1 MIDMFAKGGGSGV
14 IFPFS
19 TAAQSPALYKA
30 DIHTLKVEALTQPL
44 LKIEAQFHD
53 YSAISADGASVPYNV
68 IARADVDLSKAQP
81 TAIYGYGGFAVAL
94 VPAWAGT
101 WLAAWV
107 QGGGVLVLAHLR
119 GGGELGP
126 EMWHQGRLKLKQNS
140 FNDVYAISEDQ
151 IGREH

>member
-1 MIDMFAKGGGSGV
+1 MLIGKHVFFFCMV
-14 IFPFS
+14 RLPPRS
-19 TAAQSPALYKA
+19 TRTYALC
-30 DIHTLKVEALTQPL
+30 
-44 LKIEAQFHD
+44 
-53 YSAISADGASVPYNV
+53 PYTTRF
-68 IARADVDLSKAQP
+68 RA
-81 TAIYGYGGFAVAL
+81 YGGFAVAL

-140 FNDVYAISEDQ
+140 FNDVYAISEDL
-151 IGREH
+151 IARGIDRKSTRLNSSH

>member
-30 DIHTLKVEALTQPL
+30 AIHTLKVDALTQPL

-53 YSAISADGASVPYNV
+53 YSAISADGESVPYKV
-68 IARADVDLSKAQP
+68 IARADVDMSKAHP
-81 TAIYGYGGFAVAL
+81 TAIYGSGGFAVAL

-101 WLAAWV
+101 RLAPDS
-107 QGGGVLVLAHLR
+107 
-119 GGGELGP
+119 E
-126 EMWHQGRLKLKQNS
+126 EGRVGK
-140 FNDVYAISEDQ
+140 DVVRMGKS
-151 IGREH
+151 

>member
-44 LKIEAQFHD
+44 LQIEAQFHD

-68 IARADVDLSKAQP
+68 IARADVDLRSEEH
-81 TAIYGYGGFAVAL
+81 TY
-94 VPAWAGT
+94 
-101 WLAAWV
+101 
-107 QGGGVLVLAHLR
+107 
-119 GGGELGP
+119 ELQSL
-126 EMWHQGRLKLKQNS
+126 MRIS
-140 FNDVYAISEDQ
+140 YDVFCLQ
-151 IGREH
+151 KNTNT